1 MGLFSSK
8 TRIYTATQTL
18 SLVEDTPNVIQQSV
32 VGSLLGNTDISTDL
46 LNTSLNLFTR
56 NIRSYYRY
64 GRDEYTNGLPE
75 GTLKAV
81 AVDTTLIS
89 PIISSLFPAPEFT
102 TLKILT
108 AVLDTEYPVLSICRE
123 YIQDL
128 CEYDPTTDALG
139 VNPWVPSNGYLAS
152 ELCAVNKTTGVV
164 TIWFKYTET
173 VIGPSG
179 NPTVIEKTANINITP
194 ATTYDSAS
202 YYYAVEYSFV
212 SLTKTIN
219 PNTVRYWTYKLGA
232 GTYPSLDVMP
242 SSGLGI
248 QFYPIIP
255 LRISN
260 KSLTGDASKDTEL
273 YKTSKKLLK
282 KVSLSISEL
291 DEGVNGNPDIDSVD
305 HAYVVLGIDPRQSTD
320 DVAEY
325 LYRFFD
331 SVRPKLKYSESDF
344 TAWKN
349 SQTNASYSYITPPV
363 NTITVKDGT
372 FDTDLNFYYISVS
385 LKAGSIGPV
394 GTYTSTYTGDK
405 NMILGTAYDYD
416 DPEGGITLRC
426 QLTTGMYRELYV
438 AGLSQTTAMYQ
449 AKDHIVTLKSDE
461 NEVILV
467 PLSYDILA
475 QMPNLRANEVCYH
488 SLKVV
493 FHAYEK
499 KKLKWYQSGFF
510 SFVTIVVAVAIS
522 IVTQQW
528 QVLVASIST
537 AVGAGVAAMA
547 ILAAKAV
554 VMTIL
559 INATFRFIAKEF
571 GVGVALALSLVA
583 TAYGLSG
590 QFIDGGLPMADSI
603 LSITG
608 PGFNAVSEYQQAE
621 LSSLYSQI
629 ASYQAEVAT
638 KYEEIQAV
646 RDSLDQGQ
654 KLFDPMQIYTAVD
667 MPYFESPSAFVTRKT
682 TTNVADLV
690 GYSSIVNYVDNALDL
705 TVI

>member
-1 MGLFSSK
+1 MGLFSSE
-8 TRIYTATQTL
+8 TRVYTATQTL

-46 LNTSLNLFTR
+46 LNTSLNLFTK

-89 PIISSLFPAPEFT
+89 SIIGSLFPPPELT
-102 TLKILT
+102 TLNILT
-108 AVLDTEYPVLSICRE
+108 AVLDTEYPVLSVCKE

-128 CEYDPTTDALG
+128 CEYDSTTNALG
-139 VNPWVPSNGYLAS
+139 ENPWVPSNGYLVP
-152 ELCAVNKTTGVV
+152 ELCTVNKITGVV

-173 VIGPSG
+173 VIDQFGSF
-179 NPTVIEKTANINITP
+179 VDVEKTANIKITP
-194 ATTYDSAS
+194 ATTYDSTS
-202 YYYAVEYSFV
+202 YYYVVEYLFV
-212 SLTKTIN
+212 SLASTDTQ
-219 PNTVRYWTYKLGA
+219 NTVRYWTYKFGS

-242 SSGLGI
+242 SFGLGI

-282 KVSLSISEL
+282 KLSLSISEL

-305 HAYVVLGIDPRQSTD
+305 HAYVVLGIDPRQSTK

-331 SVRPKLKYSESDF
+331 SVRPKLKYNESDF
-344 TAWKN
+344 TAWKS
-349 SQTNASYSYITPPV
+349 SQASASYTYITPPV

-394 GTYTSTYTGDK
+394 GTYASSYTGDK
-405 NMILGTAYDYD
+405 DMILGTVYDYD
-416 DPEGGITLRC
+416 DPEGGVTLQC

-510 SFVTIVVAVAIS
+510 SFVTIVIAIAIS

-528 QVLVASIST
+528 QVLVAAIST
-537 AVGAGVAAMA
+537 AVSAGIVAMA

-554 VMTIL
+554 VMSIL
-559 INATFRFIAKEF
+559 IKAAFKFVAKKL
-571 GVGVALALSLVA
+571 GVGIAIALALVA

-608 PGFNAVSEYQQAE
+608 PGFNAVSEYQQDE
-621 LSSLYSQI
+621 LSSLYSQMS
-629 ASYQAEVAT
+629 SYQAEVAT
-638 KYEEIQAV
+638 KYEEIQIV

-690 GYSSIVNYVDNALDL
+690 GYSSIVNYVDNALNL
-705 TVI
+705 AVI

>member
-1 MGLFSSK
+1 MGLFSSE
-8 TRIYTATQTL
+8 TRVYTATQTL
-18 SLVEDTPNVIQQSV
+18 ALVEDTPNVIQQSI
-32 VGSLLGNTDISTDL
+32 VGSLLNNTDIPTDL
-46 LNTSLNLFTR
+46 LNTSLNLFTK
-56 NIRSYYRY
+56 NIRAYYRY

-81 AVDTTLIS
+81 AVDTALIS
-89 PIISSLFPAPEFT
+89 PIISSLFPAPEST
-102 TLKILT
+102 ELKILT

-123 YIQDL
+123 YIQNL
-128 CEYDPTTDALG
+128 CEYDPTTNALG
-139 VNPWVPSNGYLAS
+139 VNPWVPSNGYLATD
-152 ELCAVNKTTGVV
+152 LCTVNKTTGVV
-164 TIWFKYTET
+164 SIWFRYTET
-173 VIGPSG
+173 VIGSDG
-179 NPTVIEKTANINITP
+179 NTTVVANTASINITP
-194 ATTYDSAS
+194 STVYSSES
-202 YYYAVEYSFV
+202 YYYTVEYSFV
-212 SLTKTIN
+212 SLTEPDSSTK
-219 PNTVRYWTYKLGA
+219 VRYWTYKFGT

-248 QFYPIIP
+248 QFYPIVP

-260 KSLTGDASKDTEL
+260 KSLTGDTSKNTEL

-282 KVSLSISEL
+282 KISLSISEL
-291 DEGVNGNPDIDSVD
+291 DAGVNGNPDIDSVD

-331 SVRPKLKYSESDF
+331 SIRSKLKYSESDF
-344 TAWKN
+344 TTWKE
-349 SQTNASYSYITPPV
+349 SQTGTNYNRMPPPV
-363 NTITVKDGT
+363 NIITVKDGT
-372 FDTDLNFYYISVS
+372 YDTDLNFYYVS
-385 LKAGSIGPV
+385 SALKVGSIGVV
-394 GTYTSTYTGDK
+394 GTYTSSFTGDK
-405 NMILGTAYDYD
+405 DMIRGIAYDYD
-416 DPEGGITLRC
+416 DPAGGITLRY
-426 QLTTGMYRELYV
+426 QLTAGMYRELYV

-449 AKDHIVTLKSDE
+449 AKNHIVTLRSDE

-475 QMPNLRANEVCYH
+475 QMHNLKANEVCYH

-499 KKLKWYQSGFF
+499 KKLKWYQSTFF
-510 SFVTIVVAVAIS
+510 TFVMIIIAIAIS
-522 IVTQQW
+522 IYTQQW
-528 QVLVASIST
+528 QVLAA
-537 AVGAGVAAMA
+537 AVSSAAAAGVVALA
-547 ILAAKAV
+547 ILAAKAI
-554 VMTIL
+554 VMSIL
-559 INATFRFIAKEF
+559 IKATFKFVAKEL
-571 GVGVALALSLVA
+571 GVGVAIALSLVA

-590 QFIDGGLPMADSI
+590 QFIDGGLPMADTM

-621 LSSLYSQI
+621 LSSLYSQM

-638 KYEEIQAV
+638 KYEEIQTA

-690 GYSSIVNYVDNALDL
+690 GYSSIVNYVDNALNL

>member
-1 MGLFSSK
+1 M
-8 TRIYTATQTL
+8 
-18 SLVEDTPNVIQQSV
+18 
-32 VGSLLGNTDISTDL
+32 
-46 LNTSLNLFTR
+46 
-56 NIRSYYRY
+56 
-64 GRDEYTNGLPE
+64 
-75 GTLKAV
+75 
-81 AVDTTLIS
+81 
-89 PIISSLFPAPEFT
+89 
-102 TLKILT
+102 
-108 AVLDTEYPVLSICRE
+108 
-123 YIQDL
+123 
-128 CEYDPTTDALG
+128 
-139 VNPWVPSNGYLAS
+139 
-152 ELCAVNKTTGVV
+152 
-164 TIWFKYTET
+164 
-173 VIGPSG
+173 
-179 NPTVIEKTANINITP
+179 
-194 ATTYDSAS
+194 
-202 YYYAVEYSFV
+202 EYSFV
-212 SLTKTIN
+212 SLTKTSN
-219 PNTVRYWTYKLGA
+219 PNTVRFWTYKFGA

-248 QFYPIIP
+248 QFYPIVP

-282 KVSLSISEL
+282 KISLSISEL

-344 TAWKN
+344 IAWRS
-349 SQTNASYSYITPPV
+349 SQANTSHSYTLPPV
-363 NTITVKDGT
+363 NIITVKDGT

-385 LKAGSIGPV
+385 LKTGSIGPV
-394 GTYTSTYTGDK
+394 GTYASTYTGDK
-405 NMILGTAYDYD
+405 DMILGTAYDYD
-416 DPEGGITLRC
+416 DPEGGVTLKY
-426 QLTTGMYRELYV
+426 QLTAGIYRELYV

-475 QMPNLRANEVCYH
+475 QMPNLKANEICYH

-510 SFVTIVVAVAIS
+510 SFVTIVLAVAIS
-522 IVTQQW
+522 IMTQQW

-537 AVGAGVAAMA
+537 AVSAGVAAMA

-554 VMTIL
+554 IMTIL

-571 GVGVALALSLVA
+571 GGGVALALSLVA

-608 PGFNAVSEYQQAE
+608 PGFNAVSEYQQDE

-638 KYEEIQAV
+638 RYEEIQAV

>member
-18 SLVEDTPNVIQQSV
+18 SLVEDTPNVIQQSI
-32 VGSLLGNTDISTDL
+32 VGSLLSNTDISTDL
-46 LNTSLNLFTR
+46 LNTSLNLFTK
-56 NIRSYYRY
+56 NIRAYYRY

-81 AVDTTLIS
+81 AVNTTHIS
-89 PIISSLFPAPEFT
+89 SIISSLFPAPEST
-102 TLKILT
+102 ELKILT

-128 CEYDPTTDALG
+128 CEYDPTTNALG
-139 VNPWVPSNGYLAS
+139 VNPWVPSNGYLATD
-152 ELCAVNKTTGVV
+152 LCTVNKTTGVV
-164 TIWFKYTET
+164 SIWFRYTET
-173 VIGPSG
+173 IIGNNGVPF
-179 NPTVIEKTANINITP
+179 VIENTASINITP
-194 ATTYDSAS
+194 STAYSSKS
-202 YYYAVEYSFV
+202 YYYVAEYSFV
-212 SLTKTIN
+212 SLTE
-219 PNTVRYWTYKLGA
+219 PNSSTKVRYWTYKLGT

-248 QFYPIIP
+248 QFYPIVP

-260 KSLTGDASKDTEL
+260 KSLTGDASKNTEL

-282 KVSLSISEL
+282 KISLSISEL
-291 DEGVNGNPDIDSVD
+291 DAGVNGNPDIDSVD

-331 SVRPKLKYSESDF
+331 SVRSKLKYSESDF
-344 TAWKN
+344 TTWKE
-349 SQTNASYSYITPPV
+349 SQTNTSYGYITPPV

-372 FDTDLNFYYISVS
+372 FDTDLNFYYVS
-385 LKAGSIGPV
+385 SDLKVGSIGAV
-394 GTYTSTYTGDK
+394 GTYTSSFTGDK
-405 NMILGTAYDYD
+405 DMILGTAYDYD
-416 DPEGGITLRC
+416 DPAGGITLRY
-426 QLTTGMYRELYV
+426 QLTADVYRELYV

-449 AKDHIVTLKSDE
+449 AKNHIVTLKSDE

-467 PLSYDILA
+467 PLSYDILT
-475 QMPNLRANEVCYH
+475 QMPNFKANEVCYH

-510 SFVTIVVAVAIS
+510 SFVMIVIAVAIS
-522 IVTQQW
+522 LYSQQW
-528 QVLVASIST
+528 QVLAAAISS
-537 AVGAGVAAMA
+537 AVSAGVVAMA

-554 VMTIL
+554 VMAIL
-559 INATFRFIAKEF
+559 INATFKFVAKEF
-571 GVGVALALSLVA
+571 GVGVAIALSLVA

-590 QFIDGGLPMADSI
+590 QFIDGGLPMADTM

-621 LSSLYSQI
+621 LSSVYSQMS
-629 ASYQAEVAT
+629 SYQAEVAT
-638 KYEEIQAV
+638 KYEEIQAA

-690 GYSSIVNYVDNALDL
+690 GYSSIVNYVDNALNL
-705 TVI
+705 SVI